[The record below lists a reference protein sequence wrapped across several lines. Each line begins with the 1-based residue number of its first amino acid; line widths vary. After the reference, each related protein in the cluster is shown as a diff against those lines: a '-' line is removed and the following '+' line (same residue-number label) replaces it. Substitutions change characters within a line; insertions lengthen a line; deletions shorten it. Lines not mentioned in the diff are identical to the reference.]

1 MGGKITILSKNF
13 TETSGS
19 NTMWATN
26 GNIEIAAERHVSF
39 QSAEKV
45 QYAEY
50 TAPKT
55 KTISVA
61 NKVIGKAK
69 RDPGFN
75 FDGTKA
81 EDMEAGDKPSKSA
94 AIIKDKVFAYSDETL
109 KAYLRQ
115 LMTSLSIGDMQTI
128 SVEMEEKFCAGGG
141 GTYCSD
147 ILNKEVVK
155 NSATEAYNTSFIN
168 DFRAALKVA
177 AYDPNAMPLISM
189 KLLNFSSFW
198 DKVSGLGITIHQV
211 WSAKAE
217 LKNYL
222 YNEAKKTWKG
232 EIHYTFY
239 DHFGLDWEDI
249 LKHGG
254 DMIPQYHTGD
264 FFKAWYILQH
274 YRSAKPFITEVKL
287 HAAVSGISTI

>member
-26 GNIEIAAERHVSF
+26 GNIELAAERHVSF

-45 QYAEY
+45 QYAKY

-55 KTISVA
+55 TTITVA
-61 NKVIGKAK
+61 NKLIGKAK

-81 EDMEAGDKPSKSA
+81 EDMEAGDKPAKSA
-94 AIIKDKVFAYSDETL
+94 AIMKDEVFGYSDGTL
-109 KAYLRQ
+109 NAYLKQ
-115 LMTSLSIGDMQTI
+115 LMTSLSVGDMQTVA
-128 SVEMEEKFCAGGG
+128 VEMQEKFCAGSG
-141 GTYCSD
+141 GTYSSD

-155 NSATEAYNTSFIN
+155 NAATEAYNTSFVN
-168 DFRAALKVA
+168 DFRAALKSA
-177 AYDPNAMPLISM
+177 AYDPNAMSLISM

-198 DKVSGLGITIHQV
+198 DKVTGLGITIHQV

-217 LKNYL
+217 LKNYV
-222 YNEAKKTWKG
+222 YTQAKKTWSG

-287 HAAVSGISTI
+287 HVAVSGIATV